1 MGHMTINTITTTY
14 DIKKVLPWW
23 LLMLSVL
30 LILII
35 SILFCPN
42 IHPDDQDTQTKYLFS
57 WYNFIKYSR
66 VYNSYQ
72 ICLSKI
78 RLGIILILFKC
89 QNSCKQQFKHFWAYS
104 PITDGYILC
113 SQFSMHRQLLF
124 SFYQFNRIPGV
135 HMMQ

>member
-89 QNSCKQQFKHFWAYS
+89 QNSCKQQFQIKYHS
-104 PITDGYILC
+104 NETKT
-113 SQFSMHRQLLF
+113 
-124 SFYQFNRIPGV
+124 SFALSVTPSHVSRIIKIINN
-135 HMMQ
+135 QWRTK